1 MEPITLKAHFN
12 GQQIVLDEP
21 YELPQNSPLIVTVLP
36 ADDEDE
42 RADWARAAMASL
54 ARAYS
59 DDEPE
64 YSLADVK
71 T

>member
-1 MEPITLKAHFN
+1 MTPITLKAHFD

-21 YELPQNSPLIVTVLP
+21 YELPQGSALIVTVVAP
-36 ADDEDE
+36 VDGAEG
-42 RADWARAAMASL
+42 ADWSRIAAAGL
-54 ARAYS
+54 AGAYA

-71 T
+71 S

>member
-1 MEPITLKAHFN
+1 MQPITLKAHFN

-21 YELPQNSPLIVTVLP
+21 YELPHNSPLIVTVLP
-36 ADDEDE
+36 ADDGDE
-42 RADWARAAMASL
+42 HADWARAAMASL